1 MVKVVRGL
9 EALPP
14 SGPSSCARPRPSSS
28 RGASPNHEP
37 ARPRGPPPETPADEP
52 PADAREVSIHG
63 AADAR
68 EASTRG
74 VPRTCAATRASSV
87 VTTLQDH
94 FEQCVLEQE
103 EAAARIRESIV
114 PYLDRLMDHG
124 KLVRK
129 DWSRNGA
136 IRCWPGETVDY
147 TDPDTGETY
156 RDAGNYVYACA
167 LECALL
173 DAPRA
178 TRWWDHEYGE
188 EKAGDM
194 IEIILGL
201 AWMDKG
207 QTPDHLVWR
216 DAVEDLVRKTE
227 TLVNITQRTHHRYF
241 AQRVKQA
248 LV

>member
-1 MVKVVRGL
+1 M
-9 EALPP
+9 
-14 SGPSSCARPRPSSS
+14 
-28 RGASPNHEP
+28 
-37 ARPRGPPPETPADEP
+37 
-52 PADAREVSIHG
+52 
-63 AADAR
+63 
-68 EASTRG
+68 
-74 VPRTCAATRASSV
+74 
-87 VTTLQDH
+87 QQ
-94 FEQCVLEQE
+94 EQ
-103 EAAARIRESIV
+103 AAARIRVNIV
-114 PYLDRLMDHG
+114 QYLDNLMAHENP
-124 KLVRK
+124 VRK
-129 DWSRNGA
+129 EWSRNGA
-136 IRCWPGETVDY
+136 IRCWPGEQVGY
-147 TDPDTGETY
+147 TDPDTPQTY

-167 LECALL
+167 LECALR
-173 DAPRA
+173 DAPRT

-248 LV
+248 LVRGKASVLPSSV